1 MEKGG
6 IKIVMVTKETMH
18 EQTVL
23 RNLLKM
29 YCYEWSQ
36 YNKLGVNADGNFEFE
51 KYASDYWTKD
61 GYHAFLITVHD
72 EWAGFVLFDNE
83 GFIVHKEHEYS
94 LSEFFVLYI
103 YRCSGVG
110 SHVANH
116 IFDSFP
122 GRWEI
127 GCHPKNMCSVSF
139 WDKVIGEYTGG
150 DYDVIRSCPELKYH
164 DGTLGDVLS
173 FSSRKLS
180 GPSSALMSC

>member
-1 MEKGG
+1 MEHSD
-6 IKIVMVTKETMH
+6 IKIIAVTKETTH

-36 YNKLGVNADGNFEFE
+36 YNKFEVNGDGNFEFE

-61 GYHAFLITVHD
+61 GYHAFLIAVPDT
-72 EWAGFVLFDNE
+72 WAGFVLFDKE
-83 GFIVHKEHEYS
+83 GFIVHADYDYS
-94 LSEFFVLYI
+94 MAEFFVLYT

-110 SHVANH
+110 SHVAKA

-127 GCHPKNMCSVSF
+127 GCHPKNTSSVRF
-139 WDKVIGEYTGG
+139 WEKVISEYAAG
-150 DYDVIRSCPELKYH
+150 DYEVRLSCPELQYH

-173 FSSRKLS
+173 FPSRNAS
-180 GPSSALMSC
+180 GPVA